1 MEGVGWLKVVKSHHL
16 TPSSPVLPSC
26 ITLHVAVL
34 DKVNGP
40 EVTDRV
46 DGSAQCK
53 VVAALDL
60 AGPKMGR
67 VSAPGDLPLTRC
79 HEGVPEVTLQGCLP
93 F

>member
-26 ITLHVAVL
+26 ITLHVAAL

-46 DGSAQCK
+46 DGSARCK
-53 VVAALDL
+53 VVEALDL
-60 AGPKMGR
+60 AGPTIGR
-67 VSAPGDLPLTRC
+67 VSAAEDLPLTCC
-79 HEGVPEVTLQGCLP
+79 HERVPEVTLKGCLP
-93 F
+93 Y